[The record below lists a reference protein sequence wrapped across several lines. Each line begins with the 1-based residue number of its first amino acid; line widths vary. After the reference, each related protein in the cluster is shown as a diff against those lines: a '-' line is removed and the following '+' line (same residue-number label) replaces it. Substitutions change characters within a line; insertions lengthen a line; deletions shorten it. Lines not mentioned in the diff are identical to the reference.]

1 MLATV
6 WQFFLHEAHPITG
19 NGNEFNLLRIE
30 LEKCRETTMMGELI
44 FRRILSLLVSL

>member
-6 WQFFLHEAHPITG
+6 WQNFLYEAHPITG

-30 LEKCRETTMMGELI
+30 LEKLI
-44 FRRILSLLVSL
+44 FRRILSLLVLL